1 MRWWHAFNT
10 RYNVYYNGA
19 QAYIDGSLEKE
30 KGNKDNFTEL
40 IPLYTVGNKNS
51 RDLGKSNFD
60 RAIEKAE
67 KAIAKH
73 SIKKRPEWTKSRRKT
88 EKDIEWLSR
97 REYNPFLW
105 KAWMLM
111 GRSQFHKGA
120 FEEAAATF
128 AYMSRIYKGQPAIY
142 GKARAWLA
150 KCYIEQDWLYDAEDI
165 IRNMQRDSLDWRAVK
180 EWDYTY
186 CDYYLHSGELEK
198 AVPYLQKVIKHE
210 MRKKQ
215 KARELY
221 LLGQVLASLGR
232 NEDAYKAFQRVIRT
246 NPPYELEFNARIAQT
261 EVTAKGQ
268 TKKMISK
275 LKQMAASDNN
285 KEYLD
290 QVYYAMGNIH
300 LAAQD
305 TLAAINAY
313 EQGNKKATRNGI
325 EKGVLLLHLGDLY
338 WAKERFGDA
347 KRCYDEAIGL
357 LDKDRKDYE
366 QLSERSKIL
375 DELAPYTDAV
385 QLQDSLQ
392 HLAKCSEQERNA
404 AIDRVI
410 TALKKKEKEERALQ
424 TTQDNGQ
431 QQDVYSNFGNN
442 NLGTPKR
449 VNNRQQQ
456 GNTWYFYNPTA
467 VQQGKITFQ
476 QLWGK
481 RENIDNWQRSNQS
494 VVGRIGSTNMPTDL
508 TDQQRDS
515 IMRAEA
521 RQDSINQTTDSLKN
535 DPHKREYYLSQIPFT
550 TEQLEASN
558 KILEDGL
565 HHSGVI
571 FKDRLDNLRLAEKAL
586 RRVSDNYPDYDQM
599 DDVYYHLYL
608 LYMRKNEPQLAE
620 NYVTRLSQNFPK
632 SKWTTLLTD
641 PYYKQNLRFGVQIE
655 DSLYAATYEA
665 FKQGRYSEVA
675 GNARISESRFPMGA
689 NRDKFLFIGGLG
701 KLNNGD
707 PTGCVNDMKEV
718 VKKYPSSRIS
728 EMAGMI
734 VNGVQAG
741 KKLRGGKFDLDDI
754 WNYRANVM
762 NDSDSI
768 QQAKFS
774 SERDIDFKFL
784 LVYHPDSLKENKLL
798 FELARFNFTNFLVRN
813 FEIEVEDLNGLHQMQ
828 VSGFRSFD
836 EAYQYARQLFAS
848 KLVVQ
853 QMGKSTKGI
862 IISDKN
868 LKLIGTTYSYKDYE
882 TFYAKHFA
890 PLVVTQRYL
899 LSEPAEVATPRERDI
914 QQEIEQKHANDP
926 DLYPDTQDVPVDN
939 TITIPMEEAK
949 PTKTEQKV
957 NEQNNNTFEVPVEE
971 KKSAVEEKRETT
983 KQKPVVEEKKPL
995 PEEKKPVL
1003 DDNSTYF
1010 IPDEEPIKVVT
1021 PKTPTKST
1029 RSTTPVKPVIP
1040 TKETDPVTPSKQST
1054 TVVPTK
1060 PTTPVVPVKTT
1071 KPATKD
1077 KQAKPTVT
1085 KSQQPS
1091 TQKPQTAPVQKKKVS
1106 DDGPIIYFGDDV
1118 PQQNKTNNKNNKKNQ
1133 PIQNDIEDEYYD
1145 LEGF

>member
-1 MRWWHAFNT
+1 
-10 RYNVYYNGA
+10 
-19 QAYIDGSLEKE
+19 
-30 KGNKDNFTEL
+30 
-40 IPLYTVGNKNS
+40 
-51 RDLGKSNFD
+51 
-60 RAIEKAE
+60 
-67 KAIAKH
+67 
-73 SIKKRPEWTKSRRKT
+73 
-88 EKDIEWLSR
+88 
-97 REYNPFLW
+97 
-105 KAWMLM
+105 
-111 GRSQFHKGA
+111 
-120 FEEAAATF
+120 
-128 AYMSRIYKGQPAIY
+128 
-142 GKARAWLA
+142 
-150 KCYIEQDWLYDAEDI
+150 
-165 IRNMQRDSLDWRAVK
+165 
-180 EWDYTY
+180 
-186 CDYYLHSGELEK
+186 
-198 AVPYLQKVIKHE
+198 

-232 NEDAYKAFQRVIRT
+232 NEEAYKAFQRVIRT

-300 LAAQD
+300 LAARD

-313 EQGNKKATRNGI
+313 EQGNKKATRSGI

-347 KRCYDEAIGL
+347 KRCYGEAIGL

-392 HLAKCSEQERNA
+392 YLAKCSEQERNA

-410 TALKKKEKEERALQ
+410 TALKKKEKEEREQQAALN
-424 TTQDNGQ
+424 NGQ
-431 QQDVYSNFGNN
+431 QQGMDGDFGNN
-442 NLGTPKR
+442 NLGTPKPI
-449 VNNRQQQ
+449 NNRQQQ
-456 GNTWYFYNPTA
+456 GSTWYFYNPTA
-467 VQQGKITFQ
+467 VQQGKTTFQ

-481 RENIDNWQRSNQS
+481 RENIDNWQRINQS
-494 VVGRIGSTNMPTDL
+494 VVGRVGNSKMPIEL
-508 TDQQRDS
+508 TEQQRDS

-521 RQDSINQTTDSLKN
+521 RQDSIKQAADSLKN

-550 TEQLEASN
+550 AEQLEASN

-586 RRVSDNYPDYDQM
+586 RRVSDNYPDYEQM

-608 LYMRKNEPQLAE
+608 LYMRKNEAQVAE
-620 NYVTRLSQNFPK
+620 NYVTRLSQKFPK

-665 FKQGRYSEVA
+665 FKQGRYGEVA
-675 GNARISESRFPMGA
+675 ANTRISDSRFPMGA

-718 VKKYPSSRIS
+718 VKSYPSSRIS

-741 KKLRGGKFDLDDI
+741 KKLRGGRFDLDDI

-768 QQAKFS
+768 QQAKLS

-813 FEIEVEDLNGLHQMQ
+813 FEIEIEDLNGLHQMQ

-848 KLVVQ
+848 QAVAQ

-868 LKLIGTTYSYKDYE
+868 LKLIGTIYSYKDYE
-882 TFYAKHFA
+882 AFYAKHFA

-939 TITIPMEEAK
+939 TMTIPLEEAK

-957 NEQNNNTFEVPVEE
+957 IEQNSNTFEIPIEDKNPIAE
-971 KKSAVEEKRETT
+971 DKKPAI
-983 KQKPVVEEKKPL
+983 EKKPII
-995 PEEKKPVL
+995 EEKKPVTEEKKPIL

-1010 IPDEEPIKVVT
+1010 IPEEEPAKTTT
-1021 PKTPTKST
+1021 PATPAKTTTP
-1029 RSTTPVKPVIP
+1029 TTPVKPVAP
-1040 TKETDPVTPSKQST
+1040 TKPTAPATPSKQAT
-1054 TVVPTK
+1054 PAVPTK
-1060 PTTPVVPVKTT
+1060 PTTPVVPAKTT
-1071 KPATKD
+1071 KPVTTD
-1077 KQAKPTVT
+1077 KSVKPTAPQT
-1085 KSQQPS
+1085 QQPA
-1091 TQKPQTAPVQKKKVS
+1091 TQKPQATPAPKKKVS
-1106 DDGPIIYFGDDV
+1106 DDGPIIYFGDEV

-1133 PIQNDIEDEYYD
+1133 PIQNNIEDEYYD

>member
-1 MRWWHAFNT
+1 MKCEEKSIKT
-10 RYNVYYNGA
+10 YY
-19 QAYIDGSLEKE
+19 
-30 KGNKDNFTEL
+30 
-40 IPLYTVGNKNS
+40 PLSVGNKNS
-51 RDLGKSNFD
+51 RDLGKGNFD

-186 CDYYLHSGELEK
+186 ADYYLHSGELEK

-232 NEDAYKAFQRVIRT
+232 NEEAYKTFQRVIRT

-300 LAAQD
+300 LAARD

-313 EQGNKKATRNGI
+313 EQGNKKATRSGI

-347 KRCYDEAIGL
+347 KRCYGEAIGL

-392 HLAKCSEQERNA
+392 YLAKCSEQERNA

-431 QQDVYSNFGNN
+431 QQGMDGDFGNN
-442 NLGTPKR
+442 NLGTPKPI
-449 VNNRQQQ
+449 NNRQQQ

-467 VQQGKITFQ
+467 VQQGKTTFQ

-481 RENIDNWQRSNQS
+481 RENIDNWQRVNQS
-494 VVGRIGSTNMPTDL
+494 VVGRVGNANMPIEL
-508 TDQQRDS
+508 TGQQRDS

-521 RQDSINQTTDSLKN
+521 RQDSIKQAADSLKN

-550 TEQLEASN
+550 AEQLEASN

-586 RRVSDNYPDYDQM
+586 RRVSDNYPDYEQM

-608 LYMRKNEPQLAE
+608 LYMRKNEPQVAE
-620 NYVTRLSQNFPK
+620 NYVTRLSQKFPK
-632 SKWTTLLTD
+632 SKWTALLTD

-675 GNARISESRFPMGA
+675 GNTRISDSRFPMGA

-707 PTGCVNDMKEV
+707 PTGCVNDMKEI
-718 VKKYPSSRIS
+718 VKNYPSSRIS

-768 QQAKFS
+768 QQAKLS

-813 FEIEVEDLNGLHQMQ
+813 FEIEIEDLNGLHQMQ

-848 KLVVQ
+848 QAVAQ

-882 TFYAKHFA
+882 AFYAKHFA

-939 TITIPMEEAK
+939 TMTIPLEEVK
-949 PTKTEQKV
+949 PTKTVQKV
-957 NEQNNNTFEVPVEE
+957 IEQNSNTFEIPVED
-971 KKSAVEEKRETT
+971 K
-983 KQKPVVEEKKPL
+983 KPVVEDKKPATEKKPIIEEKKTVT
-995 PEEKKPVL
+995 EEKKPVL

-1010 IPDEEPIKVVT
+1010 IPDEEPA
-1021 PKTPTKST
+1021 
-1029 RSTTPVKPVIP
+1029 
-1040 TKETDPVTPSKQST
+1040 
-1054 TVVPTK
+1054 K
-1060 PTTPVVPVKTT
+1060 PTTPVTPAKPTVPTSPNKTAKPVVPAKQTTPVAPAKTT
-1071 KPATKD
+1071 KPVATD
-1077 KQAKPTVT
+1077 KSAKPTT
-1085 KSQQPS
+1085 AKPQQS
-1091 TQKPQTAPVQKKKVS
+1091 ATQKPQATPAPKKKVS
-1106 DDGPIIYFGDDV
+1106 DDGPIIYFGDEV
-1118 PQQNKTNNKNNKKNQ
+1118 PQQNKTNNKNSKKNQ
-1133 PIQNDIEDEYYD
+1133 PVQNDIEDEYYD